1 MFTDVLDD
9 IELQDVD
16 YTDLYNSVY
25 KSRFGDVLIYNN
37 EYNSFNV
44 QHIDDTG
51 LEDRTNAIG
60 IVVKEFTE
68 QNYYDIILRNYL
80 TANGI
85 IVPWSYNDKQRFIPT
100 YLMDLFKRY
109 SSKFIRE
116 SKLDISNIKFM
127 VPEIAMLD
135 YIDQNITA
143 FRDSFTNIWG
153 EERSDYFFERFYNN
167 GIFSIHKNKY
177 YQWKPEYGK
186 KRTIH
191 NLTHGKSYEF
201 LPAFRV
207 SIDEAYM
214 KQE

>member
-1 MFTDVLDD
+1 MFTDVLNDLD
-9 IELQDVD
+9 FQDVD

-37 EYNSFNV
+37 EYNSFYVKHVNSSGL
-44 QHIDDTG
+44 DD
-51 LEDRTNAIG
+51 RANAIG
-60 IVVKEFTE
+60 IVIKEFTDE
-68 QNYYDIILRNYL
+68 NYYDVILRNYL
-80 TANGI
+80 TANSV
-85 IVPWSYNDKQRFIPT
+85 IVPWSYNDKQKYIPT

-135 YIDQNITA
+135 YIDQNIKD
-143 FRDSFTNIWG
+143 FHESFTNIWG
-153 EERSDYFFERFYNN
+153 KERSEQFFERFYNN

-177 YQWKPEYGK
+177 YQWKPEHGK
-186 KRTIH
+186 KRVINNLIH
-191 NLTHGKSYEF
+191 GHAYEF
-201 LPAFRV
+201 LPVFRV
-207 SIDEAYM
+207 SIEDAYK